1 MNDRNHQATTSPEE
15 CAPSHE
21 ERVQLYLDGE
31 MPFSEQ
37 PALFAHLAVCDA
49 CRRTMDGVLTF
60 RRMSRQEFLHVPP
73 AADDVFFE
81 RLAQLKQRSDRVDR
95 AAERRPLW
103 HARRAVS
110 LRSAVLTAI
119 VVFMV
124 GVFLPAN
131 TPEESAAVFV
141 EIEEEL
147 VEFPAFQFPFREPT
161 AVYVFYPGL
170 TIEAPKSD
178 DYVEAL

>member
-1 MNDRNHQATTSPEE
+1 MKDSIQQAKAGTEGCT
-15 CAPSHE
+15 PSHE
-21 ERVQLYLDGE
+21 ERLQLYLDGE
-31 MPFSEQ
+31 MPFDEQ
-37 PALFAHLAVCDA
+37 PALFAHLALCDG

-60 RRMSRQEFLHVPP
+60 RRMSRQEFLHLPP
-73 AADDVFFE
+73 AADDIFFE

-103 HARRAVS
+103 YARKAVS
-110 LRSAVLTAI
+110 LRSAVLTA
-119 VVFMV
+119 VLVFMI

-131 TPEESAAVFV
+131 ATEEPPTVFV

-147 VEFPAFQFPFREPT
+147 VEFPVFQFPFREPT

-178 DYVEAL
+178 EYAEAL